1 MPYMHVR
8 LFIYICVYIY
18 AYMQIYIWK
27 DLELHVFS
35 LWMLLCLPSNIQYF
49 PSKLY
54 DSDDYI
60 DVRLKIRNFSIFI
73 HLVINLFL
81 FMYLQMNL

>member
-1 MPYMHVR
+1 MSYMYVP
-8 LFIYICVYIY
+8 LFIYMCVHICIY
-18 AYMQIYIWK
+18 ENIYLKGSRTPCIFPMN
-27 DLELHVFS
+27 VTI
-35 LWMLLCLPSNIQYF
+35 CLPSNIQYF

-73 HLVINLFL
+73 RLVINLFL